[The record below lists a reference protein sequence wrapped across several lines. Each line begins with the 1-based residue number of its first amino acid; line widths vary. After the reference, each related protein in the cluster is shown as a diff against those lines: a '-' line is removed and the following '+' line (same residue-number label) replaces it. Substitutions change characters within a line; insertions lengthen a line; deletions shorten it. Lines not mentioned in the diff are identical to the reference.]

1 MKVMITGAF
10 YSEYEVYKINDSD
23 LNQFTKDITKLANG
37 EDADI
42 SKYSLITSQDST
54 SIEDA
59 QKISDI
65 VIYIEDLIEEE

>member
-10 YSEYEVYKINDSD
+10 YSEYEVYKIKDSE

-42 SKYSLITSQDST
+42 SGYDLIASQDST

-59 QKISDI
+59 QTISDI
-65 VIYIEDLIEEE
+65 VIYLEDLIEEK

>member
-23 LNQFTKDITKLANG
+23 LNQFTKDITKLAND

-42 SKYSLITSQDST
+42 SGYDLIASQDST

-59 QKISDI
+59 QTISDI
-65 VIYIEDLIEEE
+65 VICIEDLIIE

>member
-1 MKVMITGAF
+1 MTVMITGAF
-10 YSEYEVYKINDSD
+10 YSEYEVYKIKDSE

-42 SKYSLITSQDST
+42 SKYDLIASQDST

-59 QKISDI
+59 QKISDV
-65 VIYIEDLIEEE
+65 VIYIEDLITEE

>member
-1 MKVMITGAF
+1 MTVMITGAF
-10 YSEYEVYKINDSD
+10 YSEYEVYKIKDSD

-42 SKYSLITSQDST
+42 SKYSLIASQDST

-59 QKISDI
+59 QKTSDI
-65 VIYIEDLIEEE
+65 VIYLEDLIEEK

>member
-1 MKVMITGAF
+1 MTVMITGAF
-10 YSEYEVYKINDSD
+10 YSEYEVYKIKDSD

-65 VIYIEDLIEEE
+65 VIYLEDLIGE

>member
-1 MKVMITGAF
+1 MTVMITGAF

-65 VIYIEDLIEEE
+65 VIYIEDLIDEK

>member
-65 VIYIEDLIEEE
+65 VIYIEDLIDEK

>member
-1 MKVMITGAF
+1 MTVMITGAF
-10 YSEYEVYKINDSD
+10 YSEYEVYKIKDSE

-65 VIYIEDLIEEE
+65 VIYLEDLIEEK